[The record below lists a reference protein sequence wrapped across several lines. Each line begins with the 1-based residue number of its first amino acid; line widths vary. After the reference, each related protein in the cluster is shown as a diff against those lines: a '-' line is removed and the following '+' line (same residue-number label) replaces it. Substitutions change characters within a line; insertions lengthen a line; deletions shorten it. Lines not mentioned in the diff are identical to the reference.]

1 MGKWYEQRLFPCAA
15 PGAYPIITRYV
26 FIDKNFGFL
35 YDYLYALFRVQRANW
50 PNQNKPTQAQALL
63 AQASGARRLIPQ
75 WQVPAY
81 LENFRAGGACPVI
94 RIILFMKKTKDILLL
109 LLCGLVCGGFFVG
122 CILGMGAIINY
133 VHSHSSLGL
142 SKSTALILL
151 AAVIVGALK
160 IIEKLYKYFTRNS
173 KNPQI
178 TRYKDVSVVD
188 EMDEMSKNIPFRH
201 FDK

>member
-1 MGKWYEQRLFPCAA
+1 
-15 PGAYPIITRYV
+15 
-26 FIDKNFGFL
+26 
-35 YDYLYALFRVQRANW
+35 
-50 PNQNKPTQAQALL
+50 
-63 AQASGARRLIPQ
+63 
-75 WQVPAY
+75 
-81 LENFRAGGACPVI
+81 
-94 RIILFMKKTKDILLL
+94 MKKTKDILLL

-122 CILGMGAIINY
+122 CILGMGAMVNY
-133 VHSHSSLGL
+133 FHSQTSFGL
-142 SKSTALILL
+142 SKHTVLTLL

-188 EMDEMSKNIPFRH
+188 EMSKNIPIRH

>member
-1 MGKWYEQRLFPCAA
+1 
-15 PGAYPIITRYV
+15 
-26 FIDKNFGFL
+26 
-35 YDYLYALFRVQRANW
+35 
-50 PNQNKPTQAQALL
+50 
-63 AQASGARRLIPQ
+63 
-75 WQVPAY
+75 
-81 LENFRAGGACPVI
+81 
-94 RIILFMKKTKDILLL
+94 MKKTKDILLL

-122 CILGMGAIINY
+122 CILGMGACINY

-188 EMDEMSKNIPFRH
+188 EIDEMSKNIPFRH